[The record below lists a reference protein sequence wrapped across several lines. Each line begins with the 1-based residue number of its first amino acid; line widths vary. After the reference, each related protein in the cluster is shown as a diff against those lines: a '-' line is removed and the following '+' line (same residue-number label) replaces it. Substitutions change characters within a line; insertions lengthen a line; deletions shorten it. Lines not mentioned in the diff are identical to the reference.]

1 MISKGISILLTCCTL
16 GLSQIKN
23 AGTGVKMLASNV
35 VTEIGE
41 SGFKSLAKKA
51 VKQLVSGESKKMLVL
66 IGNKL
71 LI

>member
-1 MISKGISILLTCCTL
+1 
-16 GLSQIKN
+16 
-23 AGTGVKMLASNV
+23 MLASNV

-51 VKQLVSGESKKMLVL
+51 VKQLVSGESKKMLAL